1 MTRPR
6 GFAHWEPKPD
16 TIDLLRQVNG
26 VLQRYREHLP
36 LTVRQVFYSL
46 VATYGYDK
54 TEKAY
59 ARLCEHLVRARRA
72 GYIKFEDLRDDGVNT
87 VGGFGY
93 SGPSHFVRSVERWA
107 SDYERDVQIGQD
119 VYVELWCEAE
129 GMMPQLERAVEM
141 YTVPVYSSG
150 GFLSVTATYETAKRA
165 LKRDVPTVLLHI
177 GDYDPSGESIFTA
190 LAEDVSAFVQDR
202 GGDAPIPI
210 RVALTE
216 AQVEHHNLPTAPPK
230 RSDSRSVTWHGETCQ
245 CESLPPDVL
254 ADYARLAVEREI
266 DTSLVEEI
274 RAEEAVERDD
284 LIEKVRGLL

>member
-6 GFAHWEPKPD
+6 GFAGWEPRDD
-16 TIDLLRQVNG
+16 TVALLAQVNG
-26 VLQRYREHLP
+26 VLNRYREHLP

-46 VATYGYDK
+46 VASYGYDK

-87 VGGFGY
+87 TGGFGFA
-93 SGPSHFVRSVERWA
+93 SPKHFVDSMVYQANE
-107 SDYERDVQIGQD
+107 YERDVQRGQD

-165 LKRDVPTVLLHI
+165 LERSVPTVLLHI

-190 LAEDVSAFVQDR
+190 LAEDVAAFVNDR
-202 GGDAPIPI
+202 GGEPVIPR

-216 AQVEHHNLPTAPPK
+216 WQVEHHNLPTSPPK
-230 RSDSRSVTWHGETCQ
+230 RSDSRSVNWDGETCQ

-254 ADYARLAVEREI
+254 ADYARRAVEAEI
-266 DTSLVEEI
+266 DVDLVADI
-274 RAEEAVERDD
+274 RAEELVERDM
-284 LIEKVRGLL
+284 LVEKVKGLL